1 MLVTLSALLLGAC
14 AQPVM
19 TRETENHMGT
29 TINIMVVS
37 PASKDVHPALGA
49 AFAEFRRLDELLSNY
64 REDSEVSTLNRDG
77 TLSGFSEDLR
87 VNLQKSIQY
96 GRLTEGAFDITVQ
109 PELDLYSQSFEQKG
123 RPPTAAK
130 IADALRL
137 VDYRRIRIEE
147 NRIVLGPGQSITLG
161 GIAKGYA
168 VDRALETLRKHGIR
182 RALVDAGGDIGTLG
196 SRGQGLDWVVA
207 LRNPRQ
213 PRQYVT
219 RIRAAGTAVVTS
231 GDYERYFD
239 EQRSFHHIVDPRT
252 GYSATELIS
261 VTVVAGDA
269 FDADAISTAVFVLGA
284 KRGLN
289 LVESMDGVEALVIT
303 REREILRSSGFA
315 RHEM

>member
-1 MLVTLSALLLGAC
+1 
-14 AQPVM
+14 
-19 TRETENHMGT
+19 
-29 TINIMVVS
+29 
-37 PASKDVHPALGA
+37 
-49 AFAEFRRLDELLSNY
+49 
-64 REDSEVSTLNRDG
+64 
-77 TLSGFSEDLR
+77 
-87 VNLQKSIQY
+87 
-96 GRLTEGAFDITVQ
+96 VQ
-109 PELDLYSQSFEQKG
+109 PELDLYSWSFGEKG
-123 RPPTAAK
+123 RPPTAAE
-130 IADALRL
+130 IADVLRL

-147 NRIVLGPGQSITLG
+147 NRIVLGPGQRITLG

-168 VDRALETLRKHGIR
+168 VDRALETLRKHGVR

-196 SRGQGLDWVVA
+196 SRGAGRDWVVA

-213 PRQYVT
+213 PQQYVT

-269 FDADAISTAVFVLGA
+269 FDADAISTSVFVLGA
-284 KRGLN
+284 EKGLI
-289 LVESMDGVEALVIT
+289 LVESMDAVDALLIT
-303 REREILRSSGFA
+303 RERNILRSSGFA